1 MYLIDTNVVSESRK
15 RGRANAGVID
25 FFERATLAEEMLY
38 FAAVSLGEIRRGV
51 EIIRHRGDAEQAH
64 RLETWL
70 NSILRQY
77 ENRILPFDVESAQMW
92 GRLRVPDPD
101 DAIDKQIAAIALVN
115 NLTLVT
121 RNTRDFLKTG
131 VKVLNPFSAE
141 PSSA

>member
-1 MYLIDTNVVSESRK
+1 
-15 RGRANAGVID
+15 
-25 FFERATLAEEMLY
+25 MLY
-38 FAAVSLGEIRRGV
+38 FAAVSVGELRRGV
-51 EIIRHRGDAEQAH
+51 EIIRYRGDAEQAH

-70 NSILRQY
+70 NLIVRQY

-115 NLTLVT
+115 NLTVVT

-131 VKVLNPFSAE
+131 VKVSSPFSAE